1 MAAFFDYQTSA
12 SGTGDGSFVLL
23 GDLSTAEWDRL
34 VDLMERRRFARGAV
48 VMARGEVD
56 RSLYIVASGSVEVLI
71 LDGRHE
77 RQVRV
82 QGPGTVLGEVA
93 FFDGQPRSATVRAV
107 EPSEVLRLGVDA
119 FEVLAAR
126 HPDIGR
132 RLVMDLGRILAL
144 RLRHAEAR
152 DGS

>member
-1 MAAFFDYQTSA
+1 MAAFFDYQASA
-12 SGTGDGSFVLL
+12 SGAGDGFVLL
-23 GDLSTAEWDRL
+23 GDLSTGEWDRL
-34 VDLMERRRFARGAV
+34 VDLMERRRFAAGTV
-48 VMARGEVD
+48 VMARGEID
-56 RSLYIVASGSVEVLI
+56 RSLYIVASGSVEVLV
-71 LDGRHE
+71 LEGRHE
-77 RQVRV
+77 RPVRV

-107 EPSEVLRLGVDA
+107 EASEVLRLGLDA

-126 HPDIGR
+126 YPDIGR